1 MENLAN
7 ATIKNVAMKKI
18 FKNTVP
24 FWAALFL
31 SLFSVPCLAQ
41 QQWQILDN
49 MPTVAGAIDPAVF
62 DGKVYVFGGKLD
74 EINSSDNVWVFDP
87 EAGWTF
93 GGKLPDSLEAIVTE
107 EWNGEIYLFGG
118 HSHPDFIFRKEV
130 MTYDPA
136 TQVFDTV
143 GQMPTAKAWFTSVV
157 FNGKIYLM
165 GGNDDFGET
174 KTVDIFD
181 PANGSWAVGAP
192 LSTARGGPSADTLGG
207 RIYVTGGGAG
217 VNSFN
222 TVEIYDP
229 TTGWQYSPALLTQS
243 RAFHACKTVN
253 GKLFVMGGAVN
264 FSETF
269 INDVEYFDPSLGE
282 WVEFDALNYARRELG
297 AAVLGGDLYVFGG
310 GIGPFGNA
318 TFLDK
323 VERYQVVN
331 ASHEAGLFF
340 DHKLRSFPNPFSSQ
354 TTIAYHLDQTA
365 DVELSIY
372 DLYGRP
378 VRTLINERQMPGE
391 HTVVF
396 IGNDLPKGVYLCRL
410 QLNGVG
416 NSWVKTVMQ

>member
-1 MENLAN
+1 MAN

-31 SLFSVPCLAQ
+31 SLFSLPCLSQ

-74 EINSSDNVWVFDP
+74 EINSSDTVWVFDP
-87 EAGWTF
+87 EAGWAF

-107 EWNGEIYLFGG
+107 EWNGKIYLFGG
-118 HSHPDFIFRKEV
+118 HSHPDFILRKEV

-143 GQMPTAKAWFTSVV
+143 GLMPTAKAWFASVV

-165 GGNDDFGET
+165 GGNDNFGHSN
-174 KTVDIFD
+174 TVDIFD
-181 PANGSWAVGAP
+181 PANGSWTVGP
-192 LSTARGGPSADTLGG
+192 SLSTAISGISADTLGG
-207 RIYVTGGGAG
+207 KIYLPSGGADG
-217 VNSFN
+217 VAFN

-229 TTGWQYSPALLTQS
+229 SVGWQTSPALLNQP
-243 RAFHACKTVN
+243 RAFHACKTVD
-253 GKLFVMGGAVN
+253 GKLFVMGGSVS

-269 INDVEYFDPSLGE
+269 INNVEYFDPSLGE
-282 WVEFDALNYARRELG
+282 WVEVDALNYARRELG

-323 VERYQVVN
+323 VERYQVVS
-331 ASHEAGLFF
+331 AGHEASLFF
-340 DHKLRSFPNPFSSQ
+340 DQVLRSFPNPFSGQ

-365 DVELSIY
+365 NVELSIY

-378 VRTLINERQMPGE
+378 VRTLINERQVPGE

-396 IGNDLPKGVYLCRL
+396 NGNDLPKGVYLCRL
-410 QLNGVG
+410 QLNGVW
-416 NSWVKTVMQ
+416 NSWMKTVMQ